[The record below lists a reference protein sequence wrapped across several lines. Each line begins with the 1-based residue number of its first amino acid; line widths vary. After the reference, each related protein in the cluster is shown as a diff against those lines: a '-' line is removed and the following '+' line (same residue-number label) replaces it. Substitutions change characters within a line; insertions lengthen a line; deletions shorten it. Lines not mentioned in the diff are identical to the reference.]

1 MNRARVPLYDF
12 LPYGAPELLEVRESY
27 LTRALTTASSGMIVL
42 FAIAL
47 ATSLWLAK
55 HPIDSAPSFDR
66 VITLQP
72 PPALDIPVLPRLQTS
87 LPVAPPAST
96 ARPVP
101 VRDEVA
107 PTDVTVPS
115 QDELRRTQPGDAQA
129 GDGGPVTIAP
139 PTDEATPT
147 LNEYRYYDQAPGLVT
162 QVKPSYPDLARDAGV
177 DGTVML
183 RVLVGKDG
191 RVKDVHVDRSIPLL
205 DDAAVAAV
213 KQWVF
218 TPALVND
225 HAIAVWV
232 AVPVRFT
239 LH

>member
-1 MNRARVPLYDF
+1 MSRARVPLYDF
-12 LPYGAPELLEVRESY
+12 LPYGAPELLEVRDAY
-27 LTRALTTASSGMIVL
+27 LTRALTTASSGMVVL
-42 FAIAL
+42 FAIAM

-55 HPIDSAPSFDR
+55 HPIDAPPPFDR

-72 PPALDIPVLPRLQTS
+72 PPPLDLPVLPRVQTS

-101 VRDEVA
+101 VRDEIA
-107 PTDVTVPS
+107 LTDVVVPS
-115 QDELRRTQPGDAQA
+115 QDELRQSQPGDAHA
-129 GDGGPVTIAP
+129 GDGGPVAIAP
-139 PTDEATPT
+139 LVDETTPGV
-147 LNEYRYYDQAPGLVT
+147 NEYRYYDQAPALVT
-162 QVKPSYPDLARDAGV
+162 QVKPAYPDLARDAGV